1 MYIIPLSFLLFVDL
15 KAYKKLILS
24 QCLRHQLLKE
34 YQDHIVRRH
43 VAEARQGRLKDGP
56 GKEALVEPQ
65 QTWSVDEKRMTP
77 VAIRLT
83 PDSRFSNETTVHLEA
98 L

>member
-1 MYIIPLSFLLFVDL
+1 M
-15 KAYKKLILS
+15 ILS

-43 VAEARQGRLKDGP
+43 VAEARLGRLKDGP

-65 QTWSVDEKRMTP
+65 QTWSVDE
-77 VAIRLT
+77 
-83 PDSRFSNETTVHLEA
+83 HG
-98 L
+98 

>member
-1 MYIIPLSFLLFVDL
+1 MWYIIPLSLLLFVDL
-15 KAYKKLILS
+15 KVYGTILS

-65 QTWSVDEKRMTP
+65 QTWSVDE
-77 VAIRLT
+77 
-83 PDSRFSNETTVHLEA
+83 HG
-98 L
+98 